1 MTRIFRYN
9 LLLLHFLTALMAGCS
24 QSGITG
30 NYLIN
35 EPSENQIA
43 VSGTRFVDSNG
54 RQIILSG
61 VNEVNKQKKMNYL
74 YTDSQG
80 TYKQL
85 AGLGVNVIRLG
96 IIWDALEPEPGRYD
110 DTYLSK
116 LEEKVNQAAKYG
128 IYVLLDMHQDL
139 YSVLYSDGAPQW
151 ATLTDGQ
158 KHVTGEIWSDAYEMS
173 PAVQR
178 AFDNFW
184 ADKPAPDGIGLQ
196 EHYINMWK
204 HIASR
209 FARNKAVLGYDIM
222 NEPFNGSQAGQVMIQ
237 ILTSYAKLYAEET
250 GKVLSQDE
258 LIQIWS
264 DQQKRFEALARMQTS
279 DKYSKVLDGAT
290 ESNQQ
295 FEKMTLQPFFQKA
308 SEAIR
313 EADTTHILFLEHPYF
328 GNTGIRTAIEPVTR
342 NGKRD
347 PGVAYAPHGYDLLV
361 DTKNYSEQSNFRI
374 ELIFKRMKE
383 TSEKLDV
390 PVLVGEWGAFSGNSD
405 AVASN
410 TAFIIGLIE
419 KSGFSNTYWAYYPG
433 IESELYFRQALVR
446 PYPQFIGGI
455 LDSYQFND
463 QAGSFTCSW
472 KEIPAIKAPTD
483 ILIPEG
489 RKLVSGSIAI
499 NGEKIKPSLLTDKNG
514 KATHLIIP
522 ATGKSVS
529 RTLEFRIDK
538 NH

>member
-1 MTRIFRYN
+1 MSRIFRHI
-9 LLLLHFLTALMAGCS
+9 LLLLLFLTAMMAGCS
-24 QSGITG
+24 QSGMTG
-30 NYLIN
+30 KHIIN
-35 EPSENQIA
+35 EPSENQVTVI
-43 VSGTRFVDSNG
+43 GTRFVDSHG

-74 YTDSQG
+74 YPDSQG

-96 IIWDALEPEPGRYD
+96 IIWDAAEPEPGRYD
-110 DTYLSK
+110 DIYMNK
-116 LEEKVNQAAKYG
+116 LEEKVNQAAKCG

-139 YSVLYSDGAPQW
+139 FSVLYSDGAPQW

-158 KHVTGEIWSDAYEMS
+158 EHITGEIWSDAYEMS

-184 ADKPAPDGIGLQ
+184 ANKPAPDGKGLQ

-204 HIASR
+204 HIAVR
-209 FARNKAVLGYDIM
+209 FAHNKAVLGYDIM

-279 DKYSKVLDGAT
+279 EKYSKILDGAT

-313 EADTTHILFLEHPYF
+313 EADTTHILFLEHAYF

-347 PGVAYAPHGYDLLV
+347 PRVAYAPHGYDLLV

-383 TSEKLDV
+383 TSDKLDV

-410 TAFIIGLIE
+410 AAFIIGLIE

-463 QAGSFTCSW
+463 QLGIFTCSW

-499 NGEKIKPSLLTDKNG
+499 NGEKIKPSLLTDQDG

-522 ATGKSVS
+522 VTGKSVS
-529 RTLEFRIDK
+529 RTLEFRIGK